1 MSSTPP
7 TADQTASTKATRWF
21 ENEVHR
27 YDASL
32 RAYLHR
38 FFPAEREVDDVVQES
53 YLRIWKARA
62 VSPIQSARAFLF
74 TVARHVVLDLV
85 RRRRISPIDV
95 TVDFSAVPVTDHR
108 PGTVATVCAQEEV
121 EFLARAIDA
130 LPERCRAI
138 VILRKLKG
146 VPQKEIARQLG
157 ISEPT
162 VQVQVARGMK
172 RCDEYLREHGV
183 KLDWR

>member
-7 TADQTASTKATRWF
+7 TADHSANPETTRWF

-38 FFPAEREVDDVVQES
+38 SFPMVREMDDIVQES
-53 YLRIWKARA
+53 YLRIWKAKA
-62 VSPIQSARAFLF
+62 VGPIQSARAFLF
-74 TVARHVVLDLV
+74 MIARHLVIDLV
-85 RRRRISPIDV
+85 RRRRISPIDL
-95 TVDFSAVPVTDHR
+95 TVDFAAVPVTDQR

-121 EFLARAIDA
+121 ELFARAIDA
-130 LPERCRAI
+130 LPARCREI
-138 VILRKLKG
+138 VILRKLKR

-183 KLDWR
+183 KFNRR